1 MSFVSLNL
9 IPPLLQALT
18 DAGYE
23 KPTPIQMSAIPIV
36 LAGHDL
42 MASAQTGTGKTAAF
56 LLPALQRLQAPSA
69 VQGRGPRVLVLTPTR
84 ELAAQVKDAASTYAR
99 HLGHMRIGSIVGG
112 VPYPAQQKLL
122 MRPLD
127 VLVAT
132 PGRFLDHVERGRV
145 DFSRLE
151 IVILDEA
158 DRMLDMGFLQ
168 DVERIISATPATRQ
182 TVMFSATFEGSIA
195 TFAQRLLKN
204 PQRIRIAPGEAQS
217 LQIAQHVHYVNDVTQ
232 KKAMLLALL
241 KETSIGQAIVFT
253 GTKHGADKLALAIGG
268 SGHAA
273 AALHG
278 DMRQGVRNRTLAQ
291 FRAGTVRVLVATD
304 IAARGIDVAAI
315 SHVFNYDL
323 PRSVEDYVHRI
334 GRTGRAGQTGAAV
347 SFATRAERGT
357 LKRIERFTGQA
368 IPTAAVPGF
377 TVNETQMGSDEGAG
391 RPTRPRSQTTR
402 RPSNRPAF
410 ARSDSDRPSSGRP
423 NSARPGSDRSS
434 SGRPALARSGSDRPS
449 SARPAGAPRDGVRR
463 SRPGNGP
470 RRSGNTADRQPTSAT
485 RAGDAPSRRKKVMSF
500 LFG

>member
-1 MSFVSLNL
+1 MSFASLNL

-23 KPTPIQMSAIPIV
+23 HPTAIQTSAIPLV

-56 LLPALQRLQAPSA
+56 LLPALQRLQTPST
-69 VQGRGPRVLVLTPTR
+69 VSGRGPRVLVLTPTR

-99 HLGHMRIGSIVGG
+99 HLAHMRLGVIVGG

-168 DVERIISATPATRQ
+168 DVERIIAATPATRQ
-182 TVMFSATFEGSIA
+182 TVMFSATFEGTIA

-217 LQIAQHVHYVNDVTQ
+217 VQIAQHVHYVNDVSQ

-241 KETSIGQAIVFT
+241 KETTVGQAIVFT

-268 SGHAA
+268 CGHAA

-304 IAARGIDVAAI
+304 VAARGIDVAAI

-357 LKRIERFTGQA
+357 LKRIERFIGQP

-377 TVNETQMGSDEGAG
+377 TVSEAQGHVSDEAPA
-391 RPTRPRSQTTR
+391 RPARPRTSTSR
-402 RPSNRPAF
+402 RPA
-410 ARSDSDRPSSGRP
+410 ARAGA
-423 NSARPGSDRSS
+423 ARPGSERHGAGRSAA
-434 SGRPALARSGSDRPS
+434 GRPA
-449 SARPAGAPRDGVRR
+449 AGAAREGVRR
-463 SRPGNGP
+463 SRPVNGNDRSP
-470 RRSGNTADRQPTSAT
+470 RSAS
-485 RAGDAPSRRKKVMSF
+485 AGGEAARTGHEPSRRKKVMSF